1 MHLKISPKVSLHA
14 RALAAILQFSL
25 LSSPTCWLILMPAG
39 SSCMRSKGPFKL
51 LSTEHP
57 HISMI
62 LSQKFGFFKKI
73 SSMLSFPS
81 FFPYSSLCLKAISS
95 KKNRLD
101 GLFQIEVAELTT
113 MTTAELSYNGWTLT
127 IKRNSLNLVSWK
139 MKVYMVDFVGYWAK
153 PPRNPFLKQL
163 LSMAFCSISFEHSST
178 CSLQSSALIVWV

>member
-1 MHLKISPKVSLHA
+1 
-14 RALAAILQFSL
+14 
-25 LSSPTCWLILMPAG
+25 
-39 SSCMRSKGPFKL
+39 MRSKGPFKL

-127 IKRNSLNLVSWK
+127 IKRNSLNLVS
-139 MKVYMVDFVGYWAK
+139 
-153 PPRNPFLKQL
+153 
-163 LSMAFCSISFEHSST
+163 
-178 CSLQSSALIVWV
+178 